1 MMTLRTLCLGELDTN
16 CHIVWDE
23 SRAAMIVDP
32 ADEADKILSVIDAE
46 GLNVVAVV
54 LTHAHFDHMLA
65 AEAVCAATGA
75 PLYVGSGDEAAL
87 SDPIRNLSGV
97 FEMCPPISMK
107 ADKILHEGDTIA
119 VGEMSFTVM
128 ETPGHTPGCICL
140 LCDDVLFS
148 GDTLFCDS
156 IGRVDFPGGDIPA
169 MVTSLRRLASLPQD
183 TQVYSGHGPMTTI
196 GREIARNPYLQRI

>member
-1 MMTLRTLCLGELDTN
+1 MTLRTLCLGELDTN

-32 ADEADKILSVIDAE
+32 ADEADKILSVVEAE

-54 LTHAHFDHMLA
+54 LTHVHFDHMLA
-65 AEAVCAATGA
+65 AEAVCAATSA
-75 PLYVGSGDEAAL
+75 PLCVGSGDEAAL

-97 FEMCPPISMK
+97 FEMCPLICMN
-107 ADKILHEGDTIA
+107 AARVLREGDKIV
-119 VGEMSFTVM
+119 VGEKFFTVL

-140 LCDDVLFS
+140 LCDGVLFS
-148 GDTLFCDS
+148 GDTLFYDS

-169 MVTSLRRLASLPQD
+169 MLNSLRRLASMP
-183 TQVYSGHGPMTTI
+183 TETKVYSGHGPATTI
-196 GREIARNPYLQRI
+196 GREIAHNPYLQRI